1 MNIINSKIMFKRI
14 LIGIISLS
22 VIIFASLF
30 LMYQNESDLE
40 RFSRKTQLNLL
51 DCGEILQDHVMSIGD
66 GVFFWNQCEEQ
77 VHINGFYTGYDFK
90 KQSFT
95 IGVIFEL
102 IPNPSDTFA
111 INSIYFTENRIELE
125 TTQYNCEINGN
136 QEMLE
141 IIYATLLTYS

>member
-1 MNIINSKIMFKRI
+1 MKRSRKFF
-14 LIGIISLS
+14 IGIAAIIGILLISI
-22 VIIFASLF
+22 VWK
-30 LMYQNESDLE
+30 YQNESDLE